1 MIKKR
6 FAFCR
11 CCEIT
16 LCLQQHIGVYIMMN
30 GFLFRAFACIFVPFL
45 MMASSVESYASDE
58 DLVGKVKS
66 EGTCDDGFFNVWKYK
81 HRYWFEIP
89 DSLFGRDMLLVT
101 CRARTSMDM
110 GFRSESI
117 DERVFVWEK
126 RGG

>member
-1 MIKKR
+1 
-6 FAFCR
+6 
-11 CCEIT
+11 
-16 LCLQQHIGVYIMMN
+16 MMN
-30 GFLFRAFACIFVPFL
+30 GFIFRAFACIFVPFL

-101 CRARTSMDM
+101 CRAKTSMDM

-126 RGG
+126 RGGMTR